1 MGRKRKKK
9 DRRHSRPADR
19 SADRDFSNRP
29 LAGLRQLA
37 ERQPTAAAEP
47 RVPAR
52 PPPAA
57 APAEPGEDETDAFCE
72 AMTGVE
78 RLDHGPGLVRPE
90 PRLAPRPS
98 REEQEAAEVQA
109 ALSELVAGERP
120 MSLHETDEAIAGLAD
135 GVDPRLLRRLQRGE
149 FSIQDHLDL
158 HGLSRQEAKPVVD
171 RFIAQSLAADK
182 RCVLIIHGRGHGSKD
197 KIPVLKQALGS
208 WLVRSALRKH
218 ILAFST
224 ARACD
229 GGGGAVTVLL
239 RRSRRR

>member
-9 DRRHSRPADR
+9 GRRRPRPADR
-19 SADRDFSNRP
+19 PAGRDFSNRP
-29 LAGLRQLA
+29 LAGLSQLA
-37 ERQPTAAAEP
+37 DRQPAAAAEP
-47 RVPAR
+47 RAPAG
-52 PPPAA
+52 PAA
-57 APAEPGEDETDAFCE
+57 AGPAEPRDDETDAFSE
-72 AMTGVE
+72 AMAGVE
-78 RLDHGPGLVRPE
+78 PLDDGPGLVRPE
-90 PRLAPRPS
+90 PRPAPRPS

-120 MSLHETDEAIAGLAD
+120 LSIHETDEAIAGLAE
-135 GVDPRLLRRLQRGE
+135 GADPRLLRRLQRGE

-158 HGLSRQEAKPVVD
+158 HGLSRQEAKPEVD
-171 RFIAQSLAADK
+171 RFIARSLSADR

-229 GGGGAVTVLL
+229 GGAGAVTVLL